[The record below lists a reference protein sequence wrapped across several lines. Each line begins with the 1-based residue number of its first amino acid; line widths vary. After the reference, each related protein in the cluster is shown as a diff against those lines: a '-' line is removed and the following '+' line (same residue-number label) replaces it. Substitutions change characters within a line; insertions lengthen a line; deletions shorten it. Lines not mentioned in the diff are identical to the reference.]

1 MNQTEQFQ
9 LNQWEK
15 SDRIM
20 MEDFNADNAKTE
32 QVLADHSATLAE
44 QAALI
49 AKCGNCKIVCGS
61 YTGSGH
67 YGNNSK
73 NTLSFDH
80 KPMLVFVQEK
90 NYVDSSVDYHLR
102 MVRDSV
108 WSNGKADNYRFA
120 QTVSWGDKSVS
131 WYSASGTNAEMQFN
145 KSSAVY
151 TYVALLA
158 ADE

>member
-1 MNQTEQFQ
+1 MEQTQNYQ
-9 LNQWEK
+9 LNLWEGE
-15 SDRIM
+15 DRILR
-20 MEDFNADNAKTE
+20 EDFNADNMKTE
-32 QVLADHSATLAE
+32 QALAEVAE
-44 QAALI
+44 QAAMVS
-49 AKCGNCKIVCGS
+49 KCGNCKIVCGS

-67 YGNNSK
+67 YGSNSK